1 MRAFVAAVGRRASRF
16 TLYTGCPESLREG
29 KIGAMQK
36 NFIPMEWFIAALAA
50 LTVPL
55 SVYASLPMWATYVTW
70 AGAFLVGPNESIRK
84 LFPTLIVG
92 TVSGVIF
99 FALAFTLDPIVG
111 SVALTNSVL
120 VFVMTLGLLYLAR
133 VPMFALVPG
142 IFFGFTCYV
151 GVVLAAQVTTIPA
164 LFGPWVYATVALLL
178 GPPLAWL
185 SVAPYLPSEVQPT
198 TESVVVPAE
207 NVSLSG

>member
-1 MRAFVAAVGRRASRF
+1 
-16 TLYTGCPESLREG
+16 
-29 KIGAMQK
+29 MQK
-36 NFIPMEWFIAALAA
+36 NPIPMEWFIAVLAA

-55 SVYASLPMWATYVTW
+55 SVYAGLPMWATYVTW
-70 AGAFLVGPNESIRK
+70 AGAFLVGPNEAIRK

-111 SVALTNSVL
+111 SVALTNSVI
-120 VFVMTLGLLYLAR
+120 VFAMTLGLLYLAR
-133 VPMFALVPG
+133 IPLFALVPG

-151 GVVLAAQVTTIPA
+151 GVVLAAQASTIPA
-164 LFGPWVYATVALLL
+164 LIAPWVYATIALLL

-185 SVAPYLPSEVQPT
+185 SVAPYSPREVQAG
-198 TESVVVPAE
+198 SDSLAPAE
-207 NVSLSG
+207 NLSLPS